1 MKAASRSKSGS
12 ANAVNGKF
20 TPASAAKKPRKKA
33 LPKAEPN
40 KFVARIGSDQEEVA
54 NGART
59 ELTAS
64 TSSAIG
70 RGVTMRPSGKWVR
83 LDMTLHSI

>member
-1 MKAASRSKSGS
+1 MMKAASRSKSGS

-40 KFVARIGSDQEEVA
+40 KFVARIVM
-54 NGART
+54 T
-59 ELTAS
+59 
-64 TSSAIG
+64 
-70 RGVTMRPSGKWVR
+70 TMRININQTPDVR
-83 LDMTLHSI
+83 PNDTATTAAQIGSQT